1 MQIEE
6 VFIRLGLLGFRPRYL
21 ANIACTID
29 VVLTDMANDF

>member
-6 VFIRLGLLGFRPRYL
+6 VVIRLGLLGYRPRYL

-29 VVLTDMANDF
+29 VVLTDIANDF

>member
-6 VFIRLGLLGFRPRYL
+6 VVIRLRLLGCRPRYL

-29 VVLTDMANDF
+29 VVSTNIVNDF